1 MNDMQSR
8 LADLSPERR
17 ALLARRMQAAQGN
30 PASSI
35 SEPIAI
41 IGMNCRFPGGATDVD
56 AFWDLLVAG
65 GDAIAEIPPTRWD
78 VDTFYHPNADMPG
91 KITTR
96 WGGFLDGIDQF
107 DADFFGISP
116 REAMHMDPQQRVLL
130 EVVWEALERAGQP
143 VDVLA
148 GSSTGVFMGVSG
160 NDYQLLQYGD
170 GGAVDM
176 YSGTGTAQN
185 IVAGR
190 ISYLF
195 DFRGPCVAIDTA
207 CSSSLVA
214 VHLACQS
221 LRADE
226 CRLALAG
233 GVNIILSSTVTSG
246 ISRMHM
252 LAPDGRCKT
261 FDARANG
268 FVRSEGCGV
277 VVLKRLADALKDGD
291 PILALIRGSA
301 SNQDGRSAS
310 LTAPNGLAQQ
320 ALLRQAL
327 KQAGVEASAI
337 GYIETHGT
345 GTALGDPIEVEALA
359 TVYGQPAAGGPACA
373 LGALKTNMGHL
384 EAAAGV
390 AGLIKTVLALH
401 HETIPANLHFQ
412 ALNPHITL
420 EQTRFR
426 IPTENLP
433 WPVTEARRY
442 AGVSSFGWS
451 GTNAHVILEEAP
463 RSSVGQPAQPQ
474 PEPQPCIVPLSA
486 RSAGALRS
494 LAERYR
500 EYLASPCAPPL
511 ADLAFSAAT
520 RRSHHPHR
528 LALCGSSPLTLRAQ
542 LDAFLNGSSL
552 PGLASG
558 IIPPSAP
565 KLAFVF
571 PGQGAQ
577 WPGMARQLYREM
589 PTFRAAFEQCAAACR
604 PFLSFSLTDELLTP
618 AQSSAIDV
626 IQPLLF
632 AISVSLS
639 ALWQHWGVR
648 PAAVVGHSMGEVA
661 AAYVAGA
668 LSLEDAARVI
678 CLRSQLLRTVSGQG
692 TMALV
697 ELSVTEAEHAIAE
710 VADRVSVAV
719 SNSPRATVLAG
730 EVAALETVLA
740 RLEAQQV
747 FCRRIKVDV
756 ASHSPQMDP
765 LAPALL
771 KALAPI
777 QPHAGRVPLYSTVRE
792 RVLDGHELDAAYWMH
807 NLRQPV
813 QFSTA
818 VAQLVRDGVTLF
830 IELSPHPI
838 LLPSIV
844 TGLHERGEAGT
855 TLPSL
860 RREEDEIA
868 RMPGTAGALY
878 TLGVGLEW
886 RALAPEGRC
895 VELPS
900 YPWQRECYW
909 VAPSRPA
916 GGRAEPGEA
925 GGQGLLGRRR
935 QVAGQPGLETWEAS
949 LGLEWQPYLAEHQ
962 VQGRAVMPGAAYLE
976 LALAGA
982 RELWGE
988 GTHELTEVR
997 FVQMLSLDPD
1007 ASYTLQLTISGEHP
1021 DQRHFEIFSRPAHDP
1036 DAGWSQH
1043 ASGQVQCGQRSPV
1056 EPTAIDIEQL
1066 RTLSPERTTGASH
1079 YQRLEAQQLSYGPA
1093 FQGVVELWHRP
1104 DEALGQLKQT
1114 EAVSAGHAEYVVHP
1128 ALLDAGLQVL
1138 NAAMA
1143 QDASTTFLPIGIARL
1158 CIFGDPNTAAWSSTR
1173 VTTTNAEGTHEGD
1186 VLLLDTDGRVLV
1198 EVRGMRLQQLTAPQR
1213 DPIADWLYT
1222 LDWESLEL
1230 ALASSAHAESGS
1242 IIIVAERLTAA
1253 RQLADAL
1260 NGSGWTC
1267 ALITAE
1273 PAADESSAH
1282 HLLTVNPA
1290 DLRTALQSLTGAG
1303 GQPCRNIV
1311 VLVEDLPADDAPL
1324 TSATQQWA
1332 RVVALTQALAQA
1344 GWRNAPRLWLVTRG
1358 TQAVTPDDRVP
1369 ALSSAPLWGLGRTI
1383 AYEHPEFGCTLLD
1396 LPTEPLIDEAAILAS
1411 EVLAQP
1417 PDTQIALRPDGRFV
1431 ARLQRHDPQAYTQA
1445 RAEQPAGQR
1454 PFRLESDRPGT
1465 LTALSLRAC
1474 ERAQP
1479 GPGQVLIE
1487 VAASGLNFI
1496 DVLSALGTYP
1506 GQQPGQ
1512 TRFGHEC
1519 AGTITAIGPGVKGLM
1534 VGDAVIACV
1543 SGSLATSVVASS
1555 AQVFPKPEHLSF
1567 VDAAGMPLVFATAY
1581 YGLHELARLQPG
1593 ERVLIHSA
1601 AGGVGLAA
1609 IQIAHHLGA
1618 QVFATAGTPEKRA
1631 WLRAQGIAHV
1641 YDSRTLAFADQ
1652 VLADTSGQG
1661 VDVVLNSLSGAA
1673 IQTSFAALAPYGRFV
1688 EIGKKDIYQNA
1699 PLALAPFRKSL
1710 SYYAVDLLG
1719 MQQERPDKFGALL
1732 QTVIACIAEGTFRPL
1747 PTAVIPIAQVAEA
1760 FHTMARGS
1768 QRGKLVVSLH
1778 ERATTRVEAP
1788 PAGIVANGTYL
1799 ITGGLG
1805 GLGLSVAQWLVG
1817 RGARA
1822 LVLLGRSSP
1831 APQALA
1837 TLDQL
1842 RAGGASLLL
1851 AQADV
1856 ADPAALAA
1864 VLEDI
1869 ARTLPPLR
1877 GIFHAA
1883 GVLDDAALLQ
1893 LDPARFERVAAPKL
1907 AGAWHLHRLTRHL
1920 ALDHFVLF
1928 SSGASLLGS
1937 PGQANYAAANAFLD
1951 ALAQHRR
1958 AAGLAGLSINWGPWA
1973 EVGLAAQAADRGE
1986 RLAYRGIASMSVAQG
2001 LDALGRLIAQP
2012 APQVAVLPLTFRQW
2026 RQYYPRVAA
2035 GSFFSHIAR
2044 EQEQPAIEQAHGSS
2058 IRDTL
2063 LATESGERRTA
2074 LENYLRDLIASV
2086 LRLDPARI
2094 TSEAPFP
2101 ALGFNSLMAIEFRN
2115 QLELRFSLILPTTLI
2130 WAYPTITALATH
2142 LAEKIGITL
2151 DGDTLELPTPEVLDL
2166 RQAEMERL
2174 ETLSDD
2180 EAEAL
2185 LLAKLESLTKRAWL

>member
-1 MNDMQSR
+1 MSVETPTAN
-8 LADLSPERR
+8 LTAVKR
-17 ALLARRMQAAQGN
+17 ALLALEEMQARLDAIER
-30 PASSI
+30 AKT
-35 SEPIAI
+35 EPIAI
-41 IGMNCRFPGGATDVD
+41 VGIGCRLPGGVTSPED
-56 AFWDLLVAG
+56 FWRLLEQG
-65 GDAIAEIPPTRWD
+65 RDAIGEIPADRWD
-78 VDTFYHPNADMPG
+78 VEQLYDPDPNAPG
-91 KITTR
+91 KIATR
-96 WGGFLDGIDQF
+96 WGAFLEDVDRF
-107 DADFFGISP
+107 DPAFFGISP
-116 REAMHMDPQQRVLL
+116 REAEAMDPQQRVFL
-130 EVVWEALERAGQP
+130 EVAWEALEDAGQS
-143 VDVLA
+143 A
-148 GSSTGVFMGVSG
+148 ERISGTQTGVFVGVCS
-160 NDYQLLQYGD
+160 NDYERLQYSVPEQIGI
-170 GGAVDM
+170 
-176 YSGTGTAQN
+176 YTGTGGVPN
-185 IVAGR
+185 IIAGR
-190 ISYLF
+190 LSYLF
-195 DFRGPCVAIDTA
+195 NLQGPSLVVDTA

-214 VHLACQS
+214 IHLACQS
-221 LRADE
+221 LRAGE
-226 CRLALAG
+226 STMAVAG
-233 GVNIILSSTVTSG
+233 GVNLLLLPERFICS
-246 ISRMHM
+246 SRMQM
-252 LAPDGRCKT
+252 MAADGRCKT
-261 FDARANG
+261 FDVRADG
-268 FVRSEGCGV
+268 FVRGEGCGV
-277 VVLKRLADALKDGD
+277 VVLKRLTDALKDGD
-291 PILALIRGSA
+291 SIYALIRGSA

-310 LTAPNGLAQQ
+310 LTAPNMLAQQ
-320 ALLRQAL
+320 AVMRQAVAN
-327 KQAGVEASAI
+327 AGVDPSQV

-345 GTALGDPIEVEALA
+345 GTALGDPIEVEALSA
-359 TVYGQPAAGGPACA
+359 IYGRPRPNGQTCI
-373 LGALKTNMGHL
+373 LGSLKTNMGHL
-384 EAAAGV
+384 ESAAGV
-390 AGLIKTVLALH
+390 AGLIKAALVLRHGA
-401 HETIPANLHFQ
+401 IPPHLHFT
-412 ALNPHITL
+412 ALNPSISFEHTPFQIT
-420 EQTRFR
+420 
-426 IPTENLP
+426 TELRA
-433 WPVTEARRY
+433 WPKGERRRY

-451 GTNAHVILEEAP
+451 GTNVHLVLEEAP
-463 RSSVGQPAQPQ
+463 ERFTADQGDSAADQPYL
-474 PEPQPCIVPLSA
+474 VPLSA

-494 LAERYR
+494 LAERYQD
-500 EYLASPCAPPL
+500 YLASPCAPPL

-528 LALCGSSPLTLRAQ
+528 LAISGSCPAALRAQ

-552 PGLASG
+552 RGLASG
-558 IIPPSAP
+558 VVTPSAP
-565 KLAFVF
+565 RLAFVF

-589 PTFRAAFEQCAAACR
+589 PPFRAAFEQCAAACR

-618 AQSSAIDV
+618 TQSSAIDV

-692 TMALV
+692 AMALV
-697 ELSVTEAEHAIAE
+697 ELSVAEAEHAIAE

-730 EVAALETVLA
+730 EVAALEAVLA
-740 RLEAQQV
+740 GLEAQQV

-777 QPHAGRVPLYSTVRE
+777 QPRAGRVPLYSTVRE
-792 RVLDGHELDAAYWMH
+792 RVLDGHELDATYWMH

-830 IELSPHPI
+830 VELSPHPL
-838 LLPSIV
+838 LLPSIA
-844 TGLHERGEAGT
+844 TGLRERGERGT

-868 RMPGTAGALY
+868 TMLGTLGALY
-878 TLGVGLEW
+878 TAGVPLDW
-886 RALAPEGRC
+886 QALFPSGGRT
-895 VELPS
+895 VPLPS
-900 YPWQRECYW
+900 YPWQRERYW
-909 VAPSRPA
+909 VAPSEQA
-916 GGRAEPGEA
+916 GRRAEPGEA
-925 GGQGLLGRRR
+925 GRQGLLGRRR
-935 QVAGQPGLETWEAS
+935 QVAGQPGLETWEAPLS
-949 LGLEWQPYLAEHQ
+949 LERHPYLAEHV
-962 VQGRAVMPGAAYLE
+962 VQGRAVLPGAAYLE

-982 RELWGE
+982 RELWGA
-988 GTHELTEVR
+988 GAHELTEVR
-997 FVQMLSLDPD
+997 FVQMLSLDPA
-1007 ASYTLQLTISGEHP
+1007 ASYTLQLTINEELSGTARW
-1021 DQRHFEIFSRPAHDP
+1021 DIYSRTDTDRAEWTHH
-1036 DAGWSQH
+1036 AG
-1043 ASGQVQCGQRSPV
+1043 GRVR
-1056 EPTAIDIEQL
+1056 
-1066 RTLSPERTTGASH
+1066 RTGAASPPETFDLAAIQALSVDTLRAQAH
-1079 YQRLEAQQLSYGPA
+1079 YEALATQGLDYGPGFRGVAEIRCRPGEALARLECPA
-1093 FQGVVELWHRP
+1093 GIV
-1104 DEALGQLKQT
+1104 
-1114 EAVSAGHAEYVVHP
+1114 AVGGGSTIHP
-1128 ALLDAGLQVL
+1128 ALLDAALQALAV
-1138 NAAMA
+1138 AMP
-1143 QDASTTFLPIGIARL
+1143 QEDGSTAVPIAIAEVRVHDQLDRL
-1158 CIFGDPNTAAWSSTR
+1158 AWSYARARES
-1173 VTTTNAEGTHEGD
+1173 VDEQPQGD
-1186 VLLLDTDGRVLV
+1186 VFLLDPDGRVLL
-1198 EVRGMRLQQLTAPQR
+1198 EVRGIQVQRLRVHRP
-1213 DPIADWLYT
+1213 DPIPGWLHTLAWQPQTIIGAGANTRERGKWLVVADSV
-1222 LDWESLEL
+1222 E
-1230 ALASSAHAESGS
+1230 
-1242 IIIVAERLTAA
+1242 AA
-1253 RQLADAL
+1253 RPLVGALTNFGAACAVAAPHMSEIAGEHYQLSD
-1260 NGSGWTC
+1260 
-1267 ALITAE
+1267 AE
-1273 PAADESSAH
+1273 PATLQAI
-1282 HLLTVNPA
+1282 
-1290 DLRTALQSLTGAG
+1290 LRDVAAEGI
-1303 GQPCRNIV
+1303 PCRDVV
-1311 VLVEDLPADDAPL
+1311 VLASGTTADDTAML
-1324 TSATQQWA
+1324 AAASHHWS
-1332 RVVALTQALAQA
+1332 RVVALVQALVRA

-1383 AYEHPEFGCTLLD
+1383 TYEHPEFGCTLLD

-1417 PDTQIALRPDGRFV
+1417 PDTQIALRPEGRFV

-1487 VAASGLNFI
+1487 VAAAGLNFI

-1543 SGSLATSVVASS
+1543 SDSLATSVVASS

-1567 VDAAGMPLVFATAY
+1567 VDAAGMALVFATAY

-1699 PLALAPFRKSL
+1699 ALALAPFRKSL

-1747 PTAVIPIAQVAEA
+1747 PTTVIPIAQVAEA

-1778 ERATTRVEAP
+1778 ERATTLIEAP

-1799 ITGGLG
+1799 LTGGLG
-1805 GLGLSVAQWLVG
+1805 GLGLSVAQWLVD

-1831 APQALA
+1831 SPQALA

-1907 AGAWHLHRLTRHL
+1907 AGAWHLHRLTRNL

-2035 GSFFSHIAR
+2035 LPLFSALAAELQQDGSR
-2044 EQEQPAIEQAHGSS
+2044 EQSASAIRARVALAESAQRLG
-2058 IRDTL
+2058 L
-2063 LATESGERRTA
+2063 LESHLADQVHR
-2074 LENYLRDLIASV
+2074 V
-2086 LRLDPARI
+2086 LRMPLDQIDRQ
-2094 TSEAPFP
+2094 TPFG
-2101 ALGFNSLMAIEFRN
+2101 AIGLDSLTAMELRN
-2115 QLELRFSLILPTTLI
+2115 CLEDSLELRFPVTLL
-2130 WAYPTITALATH
+2130 WNYQTIAALAAH
-2142 LAEKIGITL
+2142 LLEKIGISAQVDSTADTEQPLSDEQDLQLASILGELAEFSLEDLQETLTVKTARGNL
-2151 DGDTLELPTPEVLDL
+2151 DG
-2166 RQAEMERL
+2166 
-2174 ETLSDD
+2174 
-2180 EAEAL
+2180 
-2185 LLAKLESLTKRAWL
+2185 